1 MSSDRSLKTNYPRP
15 TIPDRRPIAGGEQ
28 PVLPGS
34 DSRRGGEP
42 SEISQAHVA
51 VGARRGEGAALV
63 HHRRAGALG
72 SVQSD
77 RDAESQKMC
86 RVDDGGG
93 EGALA
98 AGAPPLC

>member
-1 MSSDRSLKTNYPRP
+1 MFASLVGSLKINYLPVA
-15 TIPDRRPIAGGEQ
+15 DRRPIAGGEQ
-28 PVLPGS
+28 PVVPGS

-51 VGARRGEGAALV
+51 AGARRGEGAALL
-63 HHRRAGALG
+63 HNRRAGAMG

-77 RDAESQKMC
+77 GDEKPQKMC
-86 RVDDGGG
+86 RVGDGGG

-98 AGAPPLC
+98 AGTPQFC